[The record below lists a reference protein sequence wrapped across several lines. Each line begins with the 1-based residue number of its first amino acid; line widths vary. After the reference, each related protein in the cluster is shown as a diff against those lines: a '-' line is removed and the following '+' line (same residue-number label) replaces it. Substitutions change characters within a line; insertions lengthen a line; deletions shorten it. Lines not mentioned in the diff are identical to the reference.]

1 VFSGL
6 CSLKVKPIAFN
17 ILIRFMLFKRNRTSS
32 KYIYY
37 ALKLYFSGLS
47 LRKTSNICLHL
58 SKETIFLFG
67 TGFNDIISQV
77 RYISQK
83 RKKVS
88 SEFIIDETLL
98 KVRNEFVWLWI
109 AIEPI
114 DKIILGIRISFERTM
129 LVAERFLQELVR
141 KYGKHPVSTDGG
153 TWYPQACKFL
163 NMNHHLHSSYEKSM
177 IERTIQ
183 YIKDRTESF
192 DDYFPCRKEKCKL
205 QHIRNWFNFFVDYH
219 NTEMMA

>member
-1 VFSGL
+1 
-6 CSLKVKPIAFN
+6 
-17 ILIRFMLFKRNRTSS
+17 M
-32 KYIYY
+32 
-37 ALKLYFSGLS
+37 
-47 LRKTSNICLHL
+47 
-58 SKETIFLFG
+58 FLFG

-88 SEFIIDETLL
+88 YEFIIDETLL

-129 LVAERFLQELVR
+129 LVAEGFLQELVR

-163 NMNHHLHSSYEKSM
+163 NMNH
-177 IERTIQ
+177 
-183 YIKDRTESF
+183 
-192 DDYFPCRKEKCKL
+192 
-205 QHIRNWFNFFVDYH
+205 
-219 NTEMMA
+219 